1 MSEDTEMKA
10 EVAAA
15 DTKMEVSE
23 QAENPND
30 STNDL
35 PEPVK
40 QETDSQIPQSPS

>member
-10 EVAAA
+10 EVAVQ
-15 DTKMEVSE
+15 DTKMEISE

-30 STNDL
+30 STNDA

-40 QETDSQIPQSPS
+40 